1 MKNFINILL
10 VLAIAACTFRTE
22 EQNFVNPIFNKEMV
36 PLSTGT
42 WYTRIMPTKM
52 VRTYKGDTIIQKCTL
67 TENTM
72 AAVTL
77 RCEGPDPDNRGY
89 ILIYRFVLRPENK
102 DYGGMLVNMLYRSPD
117 ELEEFTSQ
125 ESLII
130 PERTNNPA
138 FGLY

>member
-10 VLAIAACTFRTE
+10 VLAIAACTFRPE
-22 EQNFVNPIFNKEMV
+22 EQNFVNPIFYKEMV

-52 VRTYKGDTIIQKCTL
+52 VSSYKGDTIIQKCIL

-72 AAVTL
+72 EAVTL
-77 RCEGPDPDNRGY
+77 KCEEFDPDNRRF

-102 DYGGMLVNMLYRSPD
+102 DYGGMLVEMFFNAPD
-117 ELEEFTSQ
+117 EPEEFTSQ
-125 ESLII
+125 ISYII
-130 PERTNNPA
+130 PE
-138 FGLY
+138 